1 MIYTKHI
8 GGRAVYFTNDGP
20 ADEQFL
26 NIPGNSDY
34 DRMMAEVADGTS
46 TIVEQ
51 DDTPVPTWEEKRTA
65 PIDAGGYGTIPEQ
78 MEIIG
83 EQGIAAFQA
92 HIAAVKAAIPKTD

>member
-1 MIYTKHI
+1 MIYTRHSSGGEFQCYKTEDGNSQFPER
-8 GGRAVYFTNDGP
+8 GGR
-20 ADEQFL
+20 
-26 NIPGNSDY
+26 Y
-34 DRMMAEVADGTS
+34 DVMMQEVAAGTS